1 MVRCGASHFT
11 KRDNFAV
18 AVIVLISCSRVTLI
32 IFTQIFKLP
41 VSVFQSIINCK
52 SVIRIFRNE
61 DHNNHILHEPNLERD
76 QISNHNSFFSDNF
89 LMSNREGDIYM
100 YTQ

>member
-1 MVRCGASHFT
+1 MYGAVQCGASHFI

-52 SVIRIFRNE
+52 SVIRIFRND
-61 DHNNHILHEPNLERD
+61 DHNNHIVASMN
-76 QISNHNSFFSDNF
+76 QISKGTKPRTTTRF
-89 LMSNREGDIYM
+89 
-100 YTQ
+100 Q